1 MDGMENRGGMEWD
14 DEDFDTGE
22 KYTEVFTSIG
32 ELWDENRFQLGFHH
46 GFGLC
51 QTNKRI
57 EILLKR
63 RGDV

>member
-1 MDGMENRGGMEWD
+1 MENRGWMEWI
-14 DEDFDTGE
+14 DEDFDKDE
-22 KYTEVFTSIG
+22 KYTEEFTSSG
-32 ELWDENRFQLGFHH
+32 ELRDENRLRLEFHH

-51 QTNKRI
+51 LTNKRI

>member
-1 MDGMENRGGMEWD
+1 MENRGEVELV
-14 DEDFDTGE
+14 DEDFGKGE
-22 KYTEVFTSIG
+22 KYTEEFTSSG
-32 ELWDENRFQLGFHH
+32 ELRDENRFCLEFHH
-46 GFGLC
+46 GFGLG

>member
-1 MDGMENRGGMEWD
+1 MENGVWMEWV
-14 DEDFDTGE
+14 DEDFGKGE
-22 KYTEVFTSIG
+22 KYTEEFISSG
-32 ELWDENRFQLGFHH
+32 ELRDENRFCLEFHH

-63 RGDV
+63 RGNV

>member
-1 MDGMENRGGMEWD
+1 MGGMENRGWMDWI
-14 DEDFDTGE
+14 DEGFGKGE
-22 KYTEVFTSIG
+22 KYTEELTSSE
-32 ELWDENRFQLGFHH
+32 ELRDENRFQLGFHH

-51 QTNKRI
+51 TTKRRI